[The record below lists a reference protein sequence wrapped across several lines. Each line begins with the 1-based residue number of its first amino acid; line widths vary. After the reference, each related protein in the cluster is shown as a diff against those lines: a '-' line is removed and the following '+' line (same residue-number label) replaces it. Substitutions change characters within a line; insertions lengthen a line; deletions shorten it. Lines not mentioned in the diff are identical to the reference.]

1 MAIHNEKMTY
11 SFEIDNFSQRN
22 TVFATPIFS
31 TGSCNWYVYVYPKGD
46 EFSKNMCLWLTVP
59 DPFLRPLYW
68 SRETFFRFVVVNPSN
83 VNSSRSF
90 INTGHVFNKGLPTCG
105 FRTDLSLSELQEGKF
120 LVNDKLKI
128 EVYIGTIYA
137 HGGLDPD
144 VLPEKK
150 KETVCVNGFQVLD
163 SQVKS
168 AKWIFETYPETA
180 LYIQPQDPQLKT
192 AYMNILLR
200 IYETLY
206 NSPLEKLTENEL
218 SNVSKGL
225 LDLTQAGFKL
235 EWLREKL
242 EKVSVERK
250 KLSGYEAQAL
260 ELGKQLKNLELMM
273 CNLKA
278 EIKLKAES

>member
-1 MAIHNEKMTY
+1 MVSTRFCIVLESVVIVY
-11 SFEIDNFSQRN
+11 S
-22 TVFATPIFS
+22 
-31 TGSCNWYVYVYPKGD
+31 
-46 EFSKNMCLWLTVP
+46 
-59 DPFLRPLYW
+59 LRSW
-68 SRETFFRFVVVNPSN
+68 ISVSADH
-83 VNSSRSF
+83 
-90 INTGHVFNKGLPTCG
+90 IFNKGLPSCG
-105 FRTDLSLSELQEGKF
+105 FRTDLSLSKLQEKKF

-128 EVYIGTIYA
+128 EVYIGTIYVYG
-137 HGGLDPD
+137 GGLDPH
-144 VLPEKK
+144 VLPKK
-150 KETVCVNGFQVLD
+150 KNKIVCVNGFQVLD
-163 SQVKS
+163 SQVMS

-206 NSPLEKLTENEL
+206 NSPLEKVTESEL

-250 KLSGYEAQAL
+250 KVSGYEAQAKEL
-260 ELGKQLKNLELMM
+260 EKQLKSLELMM